1 MSGWT
6 MDSTHKKSTDAMSNN
21 ASQHS
26 RNERDDSTMLSH
38 DETLSHKHSPVRMST
53 HNTAAAES
61 QVAMAEYGG
70 MQAKAMPM
78 AANPSTQYKDAGM
91 PSLSAQANTQQ
102 RVGSGASKHM
112 TPGQGNPAETER
124 PYYGL
129 SSSFFKRQS
138 VGRDGGDSPTLGH
151 HFSSRFQSEG
161 TGAPVPSENSHGPR
175 ESNNVNENRSS
186 SWDESHETRALDA
199 TAAGATASS
208 SSKKKK
214 NKKKKKGQGQSGY
227 SGSDE
232 GATSGSAS
240 GALGQQIHLVHS
252 AGPRHA
258 VMPHHI
264 RKPTHAGNNSTSD
277 QGGMIGIGDQG
288 GMTGIGEQSRTIGT
302 GDQGGLI
309 GIGDRAGTGSHGDQG
324 GMIGIGD
331 RAGTGSHGDQGGMI
345 GIGDRAGAG
354 SHGDQGGIIGTGDQD
369 SHTMAAPAHSIHFAG
384 TRSHHKAPLSRD
396 APPELEKALH
406 FEASHATAFPSTK
419 RDSSDERV
427 HSHGQSHRDHT
438 SSERL
443 DEPVVSIGELPRHER
458 FSGPLEYLEDNS
470 GGGPG
475 TETRGD
481 SKHRGTHASA
491 AKVAAGLAGLGTA
504 AAAAGQF
511 GSPMTHHDPSAIQ
524 KQDHA
529 PQGSFF
535 TQPDTFNHKA
545 ASSSHAH
552 DSRNSGERPGA
563 TYAPSAPPSQDHH
576 DHHKATRIET
586 IHKPYHGLSSYTGPS
601 RQSQASEHIET
612 IHQPYAG
619 PEPGTGTKSDVG
631 GATSTPSGSQTLNR
645 RTTWFG
651 FGVPVKEK
659 KVKPPT
665 KARPLSF
672 GYGYKDHAK
681 AYKADWKER
690 SKAERS
696 NDSPVISNIA
706 LQHPGS
712 EAGPSAHSFSPSH
725 DHTAQAEQ
733 SLHMASMP
741 KKGHYLTHSKSLS
754 AKSPSSPRV
763 MPGYIPANMRRSHLP
778 PPQSALTTSSTIS
791 AVGSPIVTPSSS
803 LQIQSVSPQ
812 RPGAGNSPQIHSFS
826 PSQDRPVH
834 VEETWHTSNMPRGH
848 YLTHSKSL
856 NSKRQS
862 TPREIPSFAPP
873 SLRRSHVPTPPPQ
886 ISAGNQMNSRSTR
899 AMAAT
904 GAAAVPL
911 SLAATSSLGRN
922 SHHSTAAAL
931 PTPKTDVS
939 LYDEEQ
945 GSYPRGEKDV
955 HDNPAPSA
963 HPSRVTELSVSS
975 SSDHRLAPL
984 VMASVPAYD
993 AAAEASRLASSE
1005 TSPIHNQLR
1014 RPSTAAMLK
1023 KPNAD
1028 LSLYPEEEGAYS
1040 HREEDRHENPA
1051 PPAHPTG
1058 VTEEI
1063 QLDEKD
1069 MHGHHDAHLT
1079 MTDKVKD
1086 ALGGLHMPSLSS
1098 KNSKKKKKKKA
1109 ATAAAVTATG
1119 AAGVAAALRSM
1130 TPEPGD
1136 TQDDGSI
1143 SARKVEP
1150 VSTTPSTILVTDKA
1164 TTTHSITKNAGSASA
1179 AATAAVA
1186 AGAAA
1191 SHNRKMSR
1199 LLRKGSNGAD
1209 KSVDD
1214 NELAV
1219 KSAGTHVGKDSE
1231 TAEAMIPA
1239 SDFAVHSK
1247 GVHNNTTVVE
1257 DDDDMEAAV
1266 IRAGEQ
1272 AAMTVQTT
1280 STKAIVFADEAEGS
1294 TSRQPGDFAVIES
1307 TTTTAVI
1314 ESTDEEVEEE
1324 DGKKKKVKKVK
1335 VPLKTRISKAT
1346 SSSAAAVSSAASHS
1360 AAAVS
1365 SAASHSAAA
1374 VTAAAVSSAA
1384 AVSAAAVAYKE
1395 RQPVGERPVLL
1406 LTEDDVPVPPMPQV
1420 SHKLALTEDDVEKP
1434 VVPAV
1439 SHLLTLTEED
1449 VEKPTVPVVSHRLT
1463 LTEDDVDKPVPTLS
1477 APPVL
1482 RLTEDDVVKPDP
1494 SSASHPVVPKVQPK
1508 LVSTSMVKV
1517 TTAPRPMIPEHP
1529 VKGKDLKFPKVVM
1542 PVVVMPRMRAPRV
1555 PHISKP
1561 KMFKFSAPKMPHVR
1575 MPTLHRKSK
1584 VAPEVIKTTTVIQA
1598 VPVAA
1603 ATVAAVAK
1611 PEPVRTFVINPPAAA
1626 HASTSKAV
1634 PTFTSK
1640 LVEPIEQVPVKPEP
1654 IKTFVLD
1661 APPAVQAAPK
1671 AVPVITSK
1679 LVEPR
1684 VEPPKTDWVQPSAA
1698 YVPPPPQP
1706 KVEASHAHQPTPAPT
1721 SDNGET
1727 VLWVKKTYTTHH
1739 YYDSE
1744 DEDELDEYG
1753 YRKDRDISRY
1763 VTPMKSNSGRYTS
1776 TDGPKTDRLEYNIR
1790 NHTRPAGYQGQPV
1803 QKQQAYNFQPDQ
1815 KQEQQG
1821 QHRLLDNN
1829 MGYNTQPRQ
1838 SAF

>member
-1 MSGWT
+1 
-6 MDSTHKKSTDAMSNN
+6 MSNN
-21 ASQHS
+21 TPQHS
-26 RNERDDSTMLSH
+26 RDQRDDSTMLSH
-38 DETLSHKHSPVRMST
+38 DETSSQKHSPVRMSSH

-70 MQAKAMPM
+70 TQAKAMPT
-78 AANPSTQYKDAGM
+78 ATSSSTQHKDADV
-91 PSLSAQANTQQ
+91 PFPSAQANTQQ
-102 RVGSGASKHM
+102 RVSSGATKH
-112 TPGQGNPAETER
+112 TTSGQGDPTETER

-151 HFSSRFQSEG
+151 SFSSRFDSEG
-161 TGAPVPSENSHGPR
+161 AEAPMPSEHSHGPR
-175 ESNNVNENRSS
+175 ASNDVNENRSS
-186 SWDESHETRALDA
+186 YSDGSHETRALDA
-199 TAAGATASS
+199 SATGATALS

-232 GATSGSAS
+232 GATSGSTS
-240 GALGQQIHLVHS
+240 GALGQQVHLVHS
-252 AGPRHA
+252 AGPHHA
-258 VMPHHI
+258 VIPHHI
-264 RKPTHAGNNSTSD
+264 KRSTHAGNNGTSD

-288 GMTGIGEQSRTIGT
+288 GTIGIGEQGGMTGT
-302 GDQGGLI
+302 GDQGGMIGIGEQGAMI
-309 GIGDRAGTGSHGDQG
+309 GIGDQGGPSGHGDQG

-331 RAGTGSHGDQGGMI
+331 RNN
-345 GIGDRAGAG
+345 
-354 SHGDQGGIIGTGDQD
+354 
-369 SHTMAAPAHSIHFAG
+369 HTMAAPAHSIHYAG
-384 TRSHHKAPLSRD
+384 THSHHKAPLSQD

-419 RDSSDERV
+419 RDSSDDTAHR
-427 HSHGQSHRDHT
+427 HGQGDREHT
-438 SSERL
+438 SSERMN
-443 DEPVVSIGELPRHER
+443 EPVVSIGELPRHER

-470 GGGPG
+470 GGGTG
-475 TETRGD
+475 TETRAD

-491 AKVAAGLAGLGTA
+491 AKVGAGLAGLGTA

-535 TQPDTFNHKA
+535 TQPDTFNHKT
-545 ASSSHAH
+545 ASSSHAN
-552 DSRNSGERPGA
+552 DSRQSGQRAGA
-563 TYAPSAPPSQDHH
+563 TYSPSAPPNQDHH
-576 DHHKATRIET
+576 DHHKASRIET
-586 IHKPYHGLSSYTGPS
+586 IHEPYHGSSSYTGPS
-601 RQSQASEHIET
+601 RQSQASERIET
-612 IHQPYAG
+612 IHQPYTG
-619 PEPGTGTKSDVG
+619 PEPGSTGANSDVG
-631 GATSTPSGSQTLNR
+631 GAASAPSGSQTLNK

-681 AYKADWKER
+681 AYKADWKQR
-690 SKAERS
+690 SKAES
-696 NDSPVISNIA
+696 SSDSPVLASMA
-706 LQHPGS
+706 PQHSGS
-712 EAGPSAHSFSPSH
+712 EAGPSAHSSSPSH
-725 DHTAQAEQ
+725 DHTAQAQ
-733 SLHMASMP
+733 KSMQTASMP

-763 MPGYIPANMRRSHLP
+763 MPGFIPANMRRSHLP
-778 PPQSALTTSSTIS
+778 PPQSAMTASSTIS

-803 LQIQSVSPQ
+803 LQIQSVTPQ

-886 ISAGNQMNSRSTR
+886 PSAAHHMNSRSTR

-911 SLAATSSLGRN
+911 SLAAASSLGRN

-963 HPSRVTELSVSS
+963 HPSKVTELSVSS

-993 AAAEASRLASSE
+993 TAAETSRLASSE

-1014 RPSTAAMLK
+1014 RPSTAAMPK

-1040 HREEDRHENPA
+1040 RREEDRHENPA
-1051 PPAHPTG
+1051 PSEHPTG

-1069 MHGHHDAHLT
+1069 MHAHHDAHLT

-1109 ATAAAVTATG
+1109 AATAAVTATG

-1130 TPEPGD
+1130 TPEPDD
-1136 TQDDGSI
+1136 TQDEGSI

-1164 TTTHSITKNAGSASA
+1164 TTTHLTTKNAGSASA
-1179 AATAAVA
+1179 AASAAVA

-1199 LLRKGSNGAD
+1199 LLRKGSSGAE
-1209 KSVDD
+1209 KTADD
-1214 NELAV
+1214 DELAV
-1219 KSAGTHVGKDSE
+1219 KSAGTHVSKDSE

-1239 SDFAVHSK
+1239 SDFAVHSQ
-1247 GVHNNTTVVE
+1247 GVQDKTAVVE

-1294 TSRQPGDFAVIES
+1294 TSRHPGDIAVIES

-1314 ESTDEEVEEE
+1314 ESTDEEVEDE
-1324 DGKKKKVKKVK
+1324 DGKKKKVKKNK

-1395 RQPVGERPVLL
+1395 RQPVGEKPVLL
-1406 LTEDDVPVPPMPQV
+1406 LTEDDVPQPPMPQV
-1420 SHKLALTEDDVEKP
+1420 SHKLALTEDDVDKP
-1434 VVPAV
+1434 VVPTV
-1439 SHLLTLTEED
+1439 SHLLTLTEDD

-1508 LVSTSMVKV
+1508 LVSTSMIKV

-1542 PVVVMPRMRAPRV
+1542 PVVVMPKMPHMRAPKM
-1555 PHISKP
+1555 PHVSKP

-1575 MPTLHRKSK
+1575 MPTLRRKSK
-1584 VAPEVIKTTTVIQA
+1584 VAPEVVKTTTVVQT
-1598 VPVAA
+1598 VPVVA

-1611 PEPVRTFVINPPAAA
+1611 PEPVRTFVVNPPAAA
-1626 HASTSKAV
+1626 HASSSKAV

-1640 LVEPIEQVPVKPEP
+1640 LVEPIEQVPVAPEP

-1661 APPAVQAAPK
+1661 TPPAVQAAPK

-1684 VEPPKTDWVQPSAA
+1684 VEPPKTEWVQPSAA

-1706 KVEASHAHQPTPAPT
+1706 EVEASHLQQTTPAPT
-1721 SDNGET
+1721 SDNGES

-1739 YYDSE
+1739 YYDSQ

-1763 VTPMKSNSGRYTS
+1763 IAPMRSNSGRYTS
-1776 TDGPKTDRLEYNIR
+1776 ADGPKTDRLDYNLR

-1803 QKQQAYNFQPDQ
+1803 QKQQVYNFQPDQ
-1815 KQEQQG
+1815 KQDQQQ
-1821 QHRLLDNN
+1821 QHRFLGNN